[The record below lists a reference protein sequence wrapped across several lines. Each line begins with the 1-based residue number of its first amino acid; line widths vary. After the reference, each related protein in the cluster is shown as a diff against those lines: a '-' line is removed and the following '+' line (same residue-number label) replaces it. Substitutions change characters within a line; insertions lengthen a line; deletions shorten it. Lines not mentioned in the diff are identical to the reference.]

1 MITIKTWMEIFNYRI
16 TEGDTFGWRCYGPNA
31 YQLSAWNGIHD
42 SGGWSGSIVFD
53 SENQTVYE
61 VTVCDYTNQRAYRI
75 INPDYM
81 KSYNE
86 EAKSRGILANEAW
99 DNVNYV
105 VLEIDDDWITKS
117 QAIVAGQDYDTR
129 ISVPIDLPDD
139 ELLVL
144 FKMAHEKN
152 MTFNDFV
159 EKILVQALAMY
170 ESDPD
175 LAKKH
180 SEKFRP
186 SVPHGY

>member
-16 TEGDTFGWRCYGPNA
+16 TEGDTYGWRCYGQNA
-31 YQLSAWNGIHD
+31 YHLSAWNGIHD
-42 SGGWSGSIVFD
+42 TGGWSGNIVID

-75 INPDYM
+75 INPDYT
-81 KSYNE
+81 KSHNE
-86 EAKSRGILANEAW
+86 EAKSRGVSANEAW
-99 DNVNYV
+99 DDVNYV
-105 VLEIDDDWITKS
+105 DLEVDEDWIAKS
-117 QAIVAGQDYDTR
+117 QAIVDGQDYDTR
-129 ISVPIDLPDD
+129 ISVPIDLRDD

-159 EKILVQALAMY
+159 EEILIQALARY
-170 ESDPD
+170 ESDPA

-180 SEKFRP
+180 SKEFRP